1 MDEWNDV
8 QVIRKIS
15 EDQAKCA
22 TPHEQLIGEL
32 LDSRIPKT
40 EREHAAAREIEQ
52 LRYDAAKWQSLAK
65 CYEQVCDI
73 LKERSGVVANA
84 KRYAWL
90 RDECIESKNP
100 NHTWIVEAPPD
111 MWDEAIDKAMKG

>member
-1 MDEWNDV
+1 MDARQACHGAFLDHRYGAHELNDV
-8 QVIRKIS
+8 QVIRKIA

-22 TPHEQLIGEL
+22 TSHEQLIGEL

-73 LKERSGVVANA
+73 LQGKKRSG
-84 KRYAWL
+84 
-90 RDECIESKNP
+90 
-100 NHTWIVEAPPD
+100 
-111 MWDEAIDKAMKG
+111 G